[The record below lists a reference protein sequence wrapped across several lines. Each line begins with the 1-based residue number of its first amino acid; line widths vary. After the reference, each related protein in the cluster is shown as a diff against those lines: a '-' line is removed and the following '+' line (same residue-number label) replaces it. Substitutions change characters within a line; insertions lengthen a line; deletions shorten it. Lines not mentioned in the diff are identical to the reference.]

1 MKSTEEWKGWKK
13 NMEID
18 EKKEMEALEEYI
30 LIEPQPRWK
39 SWAVWVSVLGALWTI
54 ANAFGLPEKWGIQ
67 ESTFKTIVD
76 AVGCILIGFGIL
88 NNPTDR
94 ANF

>member
-1 MKSTEEWKGWKK
+1 
-13 NMEID
+13 MENN
-18 EKKEMEALEEYI
+18 EMNEYVAQNYVI
-30 LIEPQPRWK
+30 VDPQPRWK

-54 ANAFGLPEKWGIQ
+54 ANAFGFPEKWGIQ
-67 ESTFKTIVD
+67 ESTFKTVVD

>member
-1 MKSTEEWKGWKK
+1 
-13 NMEID
+13 MENN
-18 EKKEMEALEEYI
+18 EMNEYVAQNYVVVD
-30 LIEPQPRWK
+30 PQPRWK

-67 ESTFKTIVD
+67 ESTFKTVVD

>member
-1 MKSTEEWKGWKK
+1 
-13 NMEID
+13 MENNV
-18 EKKEMEALEEYI
+18 MNEYVAQNYVVVD
-30 LIEPQPRWK
+30 PQPRWK

-67 ESTFKTIVD
+67 ESTFKTVVD